1 MGMLLCEKESTNSKQ
16 LIVYHSKNYRIRNK
30 LFVHFSKGINLD
42 KNYQWLKQLYGNLTE
57 GLYKGGIR
65 LSQTN

>member
-42 KNYQWLKQLYGNLTE
+42 KNYQWLK
-57 GLYKGGIR
+57 
-65 LSQTN
+65 